1 MELHGDGGDD
11 GTSVKGIDVLFQS
24 TVHSKIIKFVCLFRK
39 SIGRELFH
47 KGIKKKVTE
56 LLDFANIIKC
66 SECDCSENWGS
77 L

>member
-39 SIGRELFH
+39 SL
-47 KGIKKKVTE
+47 
-56 LLDFANIIKC
+56 
-66 SECDCSENWGS
+66 
-77 L
+77 